1 MQDILRETW
10 AYQEILQEG
19 REEERRQNLE
29 RLRQALLEIVQIR
42 FPKLVRVTKGL
53 ATITDDPEVLQ
64 RLIVKMGTAQTL
76 EEAQQHLLE
85 VDGNEKKG

>member
-85 VDGNEKKG
+85 IDGNEKKG